1 MKLRACAV
9 CGVSFQSVRR
19 DALYCSL
26 GCRQQAH
33 RADKAQLFPKAAH
46 EGERNAV
53 ESAIETQDATLAARI
68 EVQAHAAADLDR
80 KQIDSIIEDGA
91 KRARTE
97 AARSAS
103 DRRCRVRHVLAGE
116 RQREAPTLANLKA
129 EPATS
134 DANGRQIE
142 AEAARYVAKPIGADT
157 DSEWAI
163 RWLVALMVLCCD
175 PPAKAPTAAAS
186 TWNGPQSE
194 VALRKI
200 IDDVL
205 QVAD

>member
-33 RADKAQLFPKAAH
+33 RAGKAQLFHNAAP
-46 EGERNAV
+46 EGERNGVAP
-53 ESAIETQDATLAARI
+53 AIETQDATLAARI

-80 KQIDSIIEDGA
+80 TQIDSAIEDGP
-91 KRARTE
+91 KRGRTE
-97 AARSAS
+97 AGLCAS
-103 DRRCRVRHVLAGE
+103 DRRCEVGLE
-116 RQREAPTLANLKA
+116 RQGEAVADLKT
-129 EPATS
+129 EPAS
-134 DANGRQIE
+134 SGANGQQIE
-142 AEAARYVAKPIGADT
+142 AEAAPMRYLEKPVGADT

-175 PPAKAPTAAAS
+175 PSAKAPTAAAS
-186 TWNGPQSE
+186 TWDGPQSE